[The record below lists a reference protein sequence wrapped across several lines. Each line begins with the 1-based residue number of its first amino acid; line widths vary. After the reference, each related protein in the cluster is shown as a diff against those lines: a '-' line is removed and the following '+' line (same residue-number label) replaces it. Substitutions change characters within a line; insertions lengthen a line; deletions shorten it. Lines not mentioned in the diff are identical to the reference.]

1 MNNVF
6 KAFAAI
12 GAMAITATTG
22 QAQSLGNS
30 RDAVQEMND
39 DASLHEDDTETGS
52 EAAQSSRAGDRTG
65 AAKSEADQGFSED
78 ADAKSAANGGKPA
91 DERSDQI
98 PQRSLRK

>member
-22 QAQSLGNS
+22 HAQSLGNS

-39 DASLHEDDTETGS
+39 DASPHEDDTEGGS
-52 EAAQSSRAGDRTG
+52 EAPQSSRAEDRTG

-78 ADAKSAANGGKPA
+78 ADAKSAASDAKPA
-91 DERSDQI
+91 GERSEKI
-98 PQRSLRK
+98 PQRSLRN